1 MSEDEPPSRP
11 ASEWSPGWIRR
22 RARNVYRRPLLVG
35 GVAAGCFTV
44 IVIGLI
50 ATTHATAPEAREPR
64 GGSGDV
70 VERPDTAALRDT
82 LRTAEAR
89 ARVAD
94 TAFAKGLATAR
105 SFAEPSVPAELS
117 APARV
122 AVRRDSLGAAIARL
136 DTLIQR
142 AQDAPLPASYEALGE
157 ELIAQEEPRVKAL
170 LDTLASIEATRAG
183 FSAMGG
189 VDPIFVALTSRATMV
204 GRQIQEVGRARQQT
218 LHRQIAELAEPA
230 ARPAAPRRQPRVEKP
245 DTMALALA
253 ADSARR
259 AANEARRALA
269 SARLINQELDEQL
282 ARQRAAAA
290 SSSAVPA
297 IWPAA
302 LIVGLVV
309 GLGVAFLLE
318 VRDPRVADAAEAAL
332 AADSTV
338 LVTLGA
344 NERTQERRRRAD
356 RDVPPLVELASD
368 GFRLLHTQLAD
379 RSFELPLIAVLGD
392 SPVVTAVVA
401 ANLAAAVARQVRNTI
416 LVDADFETHSLA
428 TITRVPQEPG
438 LAGVIAGEVEWASAI
453 SAVVVDRDRTMDVL
467 PGGSFSSA
475 QSGERRGKGRR
486 KDAAEDA
493 GLASVL
499 ERVARRYECVV
510 VSMPISRHGTMPIP
524 ASERM
529 PAVVCVRT
537 ARTRV
542 LGLGE
547 LMSALREHGAAVRG
561 LVVWEREDPLVA
573 GSGTSEQQ

>member
-1 MSEDEPPSRP
+1 M
-11 ASEWSPGWIRR
+11 A
-22 RARNVYRRPLLVG
+22 
-35 GVAAGCFTV
+35 CFTV
-44 IVIGLI
+44 IVVGLI
-50 ATTHATAPEAREPR
+50 ATTHATAPEARAAR
-64 GGSGDV
+64 AARADSGDA
-70 VERPDTAALRDT
+70 VERLDTAALRDT
-82 LRTAEAR
+82 LRVAEAR

-105 SFAEPSVPAELS
+105 SLAEPSVPTELA
-117 APARV
+117 APALV
-122 AVRRDSLGAAIARL
+122 AARRDSLGAAIARI

-142 AQDAPLPASYEALGE
+142 AQDAPLPASYAALGE
-157 ELIAQEEPRVKAL
+157 ELLAQEEPRVKAL

-189 VDPIFVALTSRATMV
+189 VDPIFIALTSRATVV
-204 GRQIQEVGRARQQT
+204 GRQIQEVGRSRQQT
-218 LHRQIAELAEPA
+218 LHRQIAELAEPG
-230 ARPAAPRRQPRVEKP
+230 ARPVAPRRQPRVEKP

-259 AANEARRALA
+259 AANEARRSLA
-269 SARLINQELDEQL
+269 SARLINQEIDERL

-309 GLGVAFLLE
+309 GLGVAFVLE
-318 VRDPRVADAAEAAL
+318 VRDPRVADAAEAEL
-332 AADSTV
+332 AAGSTV

-428 TITRVPQEPG
+428 TVTRVPREPG
-438 LAGVIAGEVEWASAI
+438 LAGVIAGDVEWASAI
-453 SAVVVDRDRTMDVL
+453 SAVVVGRDRTMDVL

-475 QSGERRGKGRR
+475 QSGKRRERERESGREA
-486 KDAAEDA
+486 AAEDV

-524 ASERM
+524 ASARM

-547 LMSALREHGAAVRG
+547 LMGALREHGASVRG

-573 GSGTSEQQ
+573 GSGTSEEQ